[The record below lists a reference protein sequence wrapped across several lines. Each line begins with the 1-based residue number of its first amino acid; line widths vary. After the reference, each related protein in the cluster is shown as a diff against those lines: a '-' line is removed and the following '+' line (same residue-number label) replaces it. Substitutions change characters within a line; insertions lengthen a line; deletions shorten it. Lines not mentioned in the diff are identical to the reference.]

1 MQWFRAE
8 ICKLTL
14 EAFHIPQRLPTSF
27 ALHRYLLLYLLLI
40 LWAISASQSVNDQI
54 LPLFRIFPQH
64 ILLSLVEAWLPPWHC
79 FCSALLLQPS
89 AIWASRPDLH
99 VGFAPVYAT
108 LFSSFLDISQAPQT
122 WTFHIWIHDLPQ
134 ICNSTLIAKLALH
147 PFLFTSENGP
157 TIHPV
162 FHIKIRR
169 SSLTVI
175 SSLYPRNNMSPNS
188 VDSRS

>member
-14 EAFHIPQRLPTSF
+14 EAFHIPRRLPTSF
-27 ALHRYLLLYLLLI
+27 SLHRYLLLYLLLI

-54 LPLFRIFPQH
+54 LLLLRIFPQH

-79 FCSALLLQPS
+79 FSSALLLQPS
-89 AIWASRPDLH
+89 AIWTSRPDLH
-99 VGFAPVYAT
+99 VSFTPVYAT
-108 LFSSFLDISQAPQT
+108 LFSSSLDISQAAQR

-134 ICNSTLIAKLALH
+134 LCNSILIAKLALH
-147 PFLFTSENGP
+147 PLLFTSENGP

-162 FHIKIRR
+162 FHTKIRR
-169 SSLTVI
+169 SSLAVI
-175 SSLYPRNNMSPNS
+175 SS
-188 VDSRS
+188 